1 MKFGALIGDQRV
13 EASTAELRIT
23 FTVYAGKPSS
33 SCVLLRCIGSR
44 LVFVRDGDIY
54 SAFADG
60 SNAIRLTRGT
70 APAWSAEGRI
80 AFTGAGGACVMNE
93 DGSNVR
99 LVAPGGSSLA
109 GWSMVF
115 RFPDCASDS
124 LIDQG
129 L

>member
-1 MKFGALIGDQRV
+1 MKSGAIIDDQRI
-13 EASTAELRIT
+13 EASTADLQIT

-44 LVFVRDGDIY
+44 LAFVRDGDIY

-60 SNAIRLTRGT
+60 FNAIRLTRGP
-70 APAWSAEGRI
+70 APAWSADGPI
-80 AFTGAGGACVMNE
+80 AFTGAGGVYVMNE

-115 RFPDCASDS
+115 
-124 LIDQG
+124 
-129 L
+129 